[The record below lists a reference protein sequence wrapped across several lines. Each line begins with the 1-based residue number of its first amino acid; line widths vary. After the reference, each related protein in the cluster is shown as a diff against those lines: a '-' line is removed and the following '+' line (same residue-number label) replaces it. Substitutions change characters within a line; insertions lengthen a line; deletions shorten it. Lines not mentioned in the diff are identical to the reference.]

1 MLEWYER
8 EKGKKL
14 KNGLAKLRRDDI
26 LERCCAWNGVA
37 GLIKK
42 VEKS

>member
-1 MLEWYER
+1 MSGK
-8 EKGKKL
+8 KGKKL

-42 VEKS
+42 SKKVEK